1 MDAWT
6 LGQLLVRFLLI
17 PESFL
22 SVFFAL
28 ILVGTYYWGYR
39 QIVQVRFSLQELVDQ
54 AELEY
59 SKLTG
64 LYNPFEYAKVLL
76 KPLEETEYVVHSV
89 PNWLVSI
96 GILATFLG
104 LGVALKEAADLVQGS
119 GGVDV
124 GKLNGVLSLIA
135 FKFQT
140 SVWGLTLS
148 LLFQRL
154 GLTAYV
160 SFRQEAEKVLLEK
173 LYRMKESG
181 LEDKLDQ
188 QTELLKNLVQHAGQ
202 NAHTVRSLEDA
213 IHSFSMGAEK
223 TLISLTDNM
232 EKMMDSQL
240 TRLDKM
246 NSQALALQE
255 KSSQSLESSLLS
267 ISQNIAQ
274 ELEKL
279 QHHLGEVQ
287 QAANEVTAQ
296 QVEKMEQSF
305 LTGLN
310 KMTESV
316 AQFNERS
323 LELQTSSSQRM
334 ADMADASERL
344 ETGIQ
349 EGLDSIAKQ
358 LGALSEY
365 VNDFDSTNQVVLK
378 TISQLK
384 EEIRRVTDVFE
395 RLSALESEQELAVE
409 DENSAVRLFINPFDA
424 LRGQNKEGS

>member
-1 MDAWT
+1 MDSWT
-6 LGQLLVRFLLI
+6 LGQLLIKFLLI

-22 SVFFAL
+22 SVFFVM
-28 ILVGTYYWGYR
+28 ILFWTYYWGYR
-39 QIVQVRFSLQELVDQ
+39 QIVQVRYSLQEIVDR

-59 SKLTG
+59 GKLTG
-64 LYNPFEYAKVLL
+64 LYNPFEYAKVLF
-76 KPLEETEYVVHSV
+76 KSLEETEYAVSSV

-154 GLTAYV
+154 GLSAYV
-160 SFRQEAEKVLLEK
+160 SFRQEAEQVLLEK
-173 LYRMKESG
+173 LYRMKEVG

-188 QTELLKNLVQHAGQ
+188 QTELLTNLVHHAGQ
-202 NAHTVRSLEDA
+202 NAQTVRSLQEA
-213 IHSFSMGAEK
+213 IQSFSQGTAQ
-223 TLISLTDNM
+223 TLTSLSTNM

-240 TRLDKM
+240 MRLDKM
-246 NSQALALQE
+246 NSQALLLQE
-255 KSSQSLESSLLS
+255 KSSQSLEKSLVS
-267 ISQNIAQ
+267 ISQTIAQ
-274 ELEKL
+274 ELENL
-279 QHHLGEVQ
+279 QHHLGQVQ
-287 QAANEVTAQ
+287 EAANEVTAQ
-296 QVEKMEQSF
+296 QVQKMEQSF

-316 AQFNERS
+316 AEFNERS
-323 LELQTSSSQRM
+323 LTLQTSSSQRM
-334 ADMADASERL
+334 ADMAEASERL
-344 ETGIQ
+344 EAGIQ

-358 LGALSEY
+358 LVTLSEY

-378 TISQLK
+378 TIAQLK
-384 EEIRRVTDVFE
+384 DEIRRVTDVFE
-395 RLSALESEQELAVE
+395 RMSALESEQELAVE